1 MFNPLVEDLQGLKDT
16 DLENKINDL
25 SKKYH
30 TALRL
35 GNGAVANQIAIL
47 LEMYRIEQQ
56 RRYAESSKRTLKKQD
71 KGLDDLI
78 NVD

>member
-1 MFNPLVEDLQGLKDT
+1 MYHPLLENPQNLKDQ
-16 DLENKINDL
+16 DLENKIIDL

-30 TALRL
+30 IASTM
-35 GNGAVANQIAIL
+35 GQGGICQQIISAIG
-47 LEMYRIEQQ
+47 MYKEELQ
-56 RRYAESSKRTLKKQD
+56 RRQQESIKTLIKKQD